1 MWKEP
6 SAGIA
11 AQTQAIAVDNVSG
24 GAAAPRPVRLPDPAV
39 VASVE
44 PGSIGE
50 DLGFQPGDRLLRING
65 IAPRD
70 LIDVQ
75 VLQGEEDLILEV

>member
-1 MWKEP
+1 MGAAAVWKEP

-11 AQTQAIAVDNVSG
+11 AQSRATAADDPSGSEAI
-24 GAAAPRPVRLPDPAV
+24 PRPARLPDPAV

-50 DLGFQPGDRLLRING
+50 ELGFQPVDRLQIGR
-65 IAPRD
+65 AH
-70 LIDVQ
+70 V
-75 VLQGEEDLILEV
+75 

>member
-1 MWKEP
+1 VWKEP

-11 AQTQAIAVDNVSG
+11 AQTQVTAVDGAS
-24 GAAAPRPVRLPDPAV
+24 AAAPRQARLPDPAV

-50 DLGFQPGDRLLRING
+50 ELGFQPGDRLLRING
-65 IAPRD
+65 VAPRD

-75 VLQGEEDLILEV
+75 VLQGEEELIL